1 MVHASLRRIGTIEG
15 GTDTLLDAL
24 FESRDLVG
32 TLLMALGTDGEVP
45 LDALILPAERDIG
58 NRASSR
64 NVWGVSRSLPL
75 NSTRDRKQPG
85 G

>member
-24 FESRDLVG
+24 FESRDPVG

-58 NRASSR
+58 N
-64 NVWGVSRSLPL
+64 
-75 NSTRDRKQPG
+75 
-85 G
+85 